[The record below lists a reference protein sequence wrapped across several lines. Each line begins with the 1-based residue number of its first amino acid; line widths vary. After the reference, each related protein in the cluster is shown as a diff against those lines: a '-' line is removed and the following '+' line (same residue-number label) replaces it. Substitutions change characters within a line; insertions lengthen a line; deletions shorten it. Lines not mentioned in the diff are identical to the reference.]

1 MLCRLD
7 KTFELLTS
15 WVPVK
20 GWKQLEGHR
29 FMDLNPRQVF
39 FFFFSEFPL
48 KPQIVLVMQLY
59 ALVSFMHK
67 LDSAEYYIL
76 LNKHDKRSLSI

>member
-29 FMDLNPRQVF
+29 FMDLNPRQVIF
-39 FFFFSEFPL
+39 FFFF
-48 KPQIVLVMQLY
+48 
-59 ALVSFMHK
+59 
-67 LDSAEYYIL
+67 
-76 LNKHDKRSLSI
+76 

>member
-29 FMDLNPRQVF
+29 FMDLNPRQVIF
-39 FFFFSEFPL
+39 FPSEFPL